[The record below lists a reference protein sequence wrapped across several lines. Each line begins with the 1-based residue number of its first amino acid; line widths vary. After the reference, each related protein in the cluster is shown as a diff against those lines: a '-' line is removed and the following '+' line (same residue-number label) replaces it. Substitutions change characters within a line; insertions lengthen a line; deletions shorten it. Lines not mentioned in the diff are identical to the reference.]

1 MEKKVEHKGKK
12 LPAYLRYWGLK
23 KNPFALAPDPDMM
36 YMSKQHQECL
46 LRLKFTVISGKGGA
60 LIISENAGDGKTT
73 LLKKFM
79 ETIKDDVGS
88 EVNIAFL
95 DHPTLSVNEMLAEIS
110 RQFGVDDIDV
120 DNKINILNSMRRKL
134 VELKESGYK
143 NVIIIDE
150 GQMLANNPEMLQ
162 ELRIL
167 MNLVHNGEFLLSF
180 ILSGQ
185 KPLEPAIRNMPEFWQ
200 RLPVRF
206 FLRNLDYY
214 DTKKLIQHRIKMAGG
229 DADKIFSETAYKGIY
244 NFSEGTPRVILS
256 IADLALVIGHS
267 MYSKRI
273 DFAEISQAAGDMN
286 KGGESYHYFKYLEDE
301 AVDKLEEE
309 KIKCPFCETFID
321 KDLVYCPNCNSL
333 VNKDE
338 TKQMFKCESC
348 GMLNLEGQMFCSFCG
363 NLLLKMCPQCGF
375 HNPVGRTVC
384 EGCGFVFNEKSG
396 KSKNLVKE
404 FKNGVLVNFPSY
416 ADVKEVEYMFSNE
429 EPLMMVKPKITLGGY
444 SPKLKYYDG
453 SAKVLKNF
461 SCVFVLTTGG
471 FSFLGKKDSFYI
483 PFHQIERVDL
493 TMEKRSKM
501 LISVKNSDKRL
512 LCSLPF
518 PEEKKS
524 KLLIIINKY
533 LKGLKEV
540 L

>member
-1 MEKKVEHKGKK
+1 MEKNIENKEKK
-12 LPAYLRYWGLK
+12 IPAYLRYWGLK

-46 LRLKFTVISGKGGA
+46 LRLKFTVVSGKGGA

-79 ETIKDDVGS
+79 ETIKEDVGT

-95 DHPTLSVNEMLAEIS
+95 DHPTLSVNEMLAEIA
-110 RQFGVDDIDV
+110 RQFGVEGIDV
-120 DNKINILNSMRRKL
+120 TNKISILNSMKEKL
-134 VELKESGYK
+134 KELKDNGYK
-143 NVIIIDE
+143 NIVIIDE

-167 MNLVHNGEFLLSF
+167 MNLVHQGEFLLSF

-206 FLRNLDYY
+206 FLRNLDYF
-214 DTKKLIQHRIKMAGG
+214 DTKKLIQHRIKVAGG
-229 DADKIFSETAYKGIY
+229 EAEKIFSETAYKGIY

-267 MYSKRI
+267 MYSKKI

-301 AVDKLEEE
+301 TVDKLEEE
-309 KIKCPFCETFID
+309 KIKCPFCQTFIE
-321 KDLVYCPNCNSL
+321 KDLIYCPNCNSL
-333 VNKDE
+333 VNKE
-338 TKQMFKCESC
+338 EGKKMYKCDNC

-375 HNPVGRTVC
+375 HNPVGRNIC
-384 EGCGFVFNEKSG
+384 EGCGYLFHNDGESE
-396 KSKNLVKE
+396 NLLKQ
-404 FKNGVLVNFPSY
+404 FKNSIRTNFP
-416 ADVKEVEYMFSNE
+416 EYLNVSTIIHMFPNE
-429 EPLMMVKPKITLGGY
+429 EPLLLVKPKLTIKGF
-444 SPKLKYYDG
+444 SPKFTYLDENG
-453 SAKVLKNF
+453 QQLKNF
-461 SCVFVLTTGG
+461 VCAFILTTGG
-471 FSFLGKKDSFYI
+471 FSFLGKKDSFNI
-483 PFHQIERVDL
+483 PFHQIEKVDS
-493 TMEKRSKM
+493 TIDKNSKFIAKIKNSEKRI
-501 LISVKNSDKRL
+501 LFT
-512 LCSLPF
+512 LPF
-518 PEEKKS
+518 KEGQKS
-524 KLLIIINKY
+524 QLIITLNKY
-533 LKGLKEV
+533 LNGLKEV

>member
-1 MEKKVEHKGKK
+1 MDKGIEKKEKK
-12 LPAYLRYWGLK
+12 IPAYLRYWGLK

-46 LRLKFTVISGKGGA
+46 LRLKFTVVSGKGGA

-79 ETIKDDVGS
+79 ETIKDDVGTD
-88 EVNIAFL
+88 VKIAFL
-95 DHPTLSVNEMLAEIS
+95 DHPTLSVNEMLAEIA
-110 RQFGVDDIDV
+110 RQFGVEGVDV
-120 DNKINILNSMRRKL
+120 TNKINILNSMKEKL
-134 VELKESGYK
+134 KELKDSGYK
-143 NVIIIDE
+143 NVVIIDE

-167 MNLVHNGEFLLSF
+167 MNLVHEGEFLLSF

-206 FLRNLDYY
+206 FLRNLDYH
-214 DTKKLIQHRIKMAGG
+214 DTKRLVQHRIKMAGG

-267 MYSKRI
+267 MYSKKI

-309 KIKCPFCETFID
+309 KVKCPFCQSFID
-321 KDLVYCPNCNSL
+321 KDLIYCPNCNSL
-333 VNKDE
+333 V
-338 TKQMFKCESC
+338 KQEEGKKMYRCDSC

-375 HNPVGRTVC
+375 HNPVGRRVC
-384 EGCGFVFNEKSG
+384 EGCGFVFGDGGGAKD
-396 KSKNLVKE
+396 LLRQ
-404 FKNGVLVNFPSY
+404 FKNSIIQNFSEY
-416 ADVKEVEYMFSNE
+416 LDVSEITHMFSSE
-429 EPLMMVKPKITLGGY
+429 EPLLLIKPRLTFKGYIPRFRYLDGGKK
-444 SPKLKYYDG
+444 SI
-453 SAKVLKNF
+453 KNF
-461 SCVFVLTTGG
+461 SCAFVLTTGG

-483 PFHQIERVDL
+483 PFHQIEKIDSTV
-493 TMEKRSKM
+493 EKKPKFIVRIKD
-501 LISVKNSDKRL
+501 SDNRL
-512 LCSLPF
+512 LFTLPLKDNQQTQF
-518 PEEKKS
+518 
-524 KLLIIINKY
+524 IIILNKY
-533 LKGLKEV
+533 LDDLKEV
-540 L
+540 T